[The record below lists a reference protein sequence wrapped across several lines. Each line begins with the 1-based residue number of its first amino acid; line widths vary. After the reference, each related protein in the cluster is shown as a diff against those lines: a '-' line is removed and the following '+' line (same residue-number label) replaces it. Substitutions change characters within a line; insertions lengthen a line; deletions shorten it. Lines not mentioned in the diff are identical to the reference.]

1 MAQNGPENRFYA
13 ETIGAVATLH
23 RDYLAKTQTRHMD
36 SEKRRVYRVAPDEVN
51 ALDVTV
57 KTEDGE
63 VFPGKV
69 LDITIDGVG
78 ISFEKEGGPELGLSK
93 KVTLIFSGAALG
105 DPVEVFG
112 EVRSRVEAGEFR
124 HYRYGVAFDQSA
136 ELEKRLPA
144 GIFRLFNRRGAFR
157 SSPDPTKPV
166 EVSVTVPGVKGTKI
180 TTLLK
185 DISISGLAFLLE
197 PEAESIL
204 GAIEVIEMSF
214 RLPTSDEDFEL
225 LGRIRRR
232 ELIEKD
238 ILYGVEFDDQTE
250 DFGRRREEIS
260 AYVMHRQ
267 REELKNRNHRR

>member
-1 MAQNGPENRFYA
+1 
-13 ETIGAVATLH
+13 
-23 RDYLAKTQTRHMD
+23 MD
-36 SEKRRVYRVAPDEVN
+36 SEKRRVYRVAPDDVN

-69 LDITIDGVG
+69 LDVTIDGVG

-93 KVTLIFSGAALG
+93 KVTLIFSGAALD

-112 EVRSRVEAGEFR
+112 DVTSRVEAGELR
-124 HYRYGVAFDQSA
+124 HYRYGFAFDQSA

-144 GIFRLFNRRGAFR
+144 GIFGLFNRRGAFR
-157 SSPDPTKPV
+157 ISPDPTKPV
-166 EVSVTVPGVKGTKI
+166 EVSVTAPGVRGTKI

-185 DISISGLAFLLE
+185 DISISGLGFLLE

-238 ILYGVEFDDQTE
+238 ILYGVQFDDQTE
-250 DFGRRREEIS
+250 DFARRREEIS

-267 REELKNRNHRR
+267 REELRNRKHRR